1 MHNSSYRRVLF
12 TTTGPSDIQLLKFWL
27 FNFSNFQVNFVKNF
41 IRQLPGF
48 KIDFESTDKVLPFHQ
63 YLWSEISRQEHNN
76 PLNFFLKFARK
87 TVLILKFWQMREILK
102 PQFCW
107 YFKNVLLW
115 VILIEM
121 KVSQVGCFQISVCW
135 ICYYI
140 FSPFIVFFTTLI
152 SNVFKETI
160 LVQLKFQKS
169 ISRCSILQKIRISN
183 FVILK
188 WRSFEYKVENFVHF
202 WGSFFTNK
210 KCWHFEFFMNQIF
223 P

>member
-1 MHNSSYRRVLF
+1 M
-12 TTTGPSDIQLLKFWL
+12 
-27 FNFSNFQVNFVKNF
+27 
-41 IRQLPGF
+41 
-48 KIDFESTDKVLPFHQ
+48 
-63 YLWSEISRQEHNN
+63 
-76 PLNFFLKFARK
+76 
-87 TVLILKFWQMREILK
+87 
-102 PQFCW
+102 
-107 YFKNVLLW
+107 LW

-169 ISRCSILQKIRISN
+169 ISRCSILQKIRMSN

-188 WRSFEYKVENFVHF
+188 WRPFEYKVKSWKICPFL
-202 WGSFFTNK
+202 GLFFRNK
-210 KCWHFEFFMNQIF
+210 KCWRFEFFMKQIF
-223 P
+223 RSWILISHKITYMGLLLLKLRAIELKSKTESRLLIANSYIFSEKLSKTWFWTVTSNK